1 MRTALAEL
9 DEALVGRYDV
19 LRGLLRDMG
28 RVVVAFSGGVD
39 STFLLAVAVE
49 CLGENALAVTGVSPS
64 LAEAE
69 RDEAAT
75 LARRLGARH
84 RWIETG
90 ELAQP
95 GYVANAPDRCY
106 HCKSDLFE
114 RLQAVARAEGYP
126 WVVEGANKDDLG
138 DIRPGRRAA
147 REQEV
152 RSPLLEAGLDK
163 AAIRQLSHALGLP
176 TWEKPAMACLASRI
190 PHGIPVT
197 IERLGQVERAEAALR
212 SLGFRSVRVRHH
224 ETIARIELPPDER
237 TRLLDPTIAG
247 QAVQGIKA
255 AGYQFVVLDLEGYR
269 PGGRPTPPG
278 R

>member
-1 MRTALAEL
+1 MSTTLAALDAV
-9 DEALVGRYDV
+9 LVGRYDV

-69 RDEAAT
+69 RDEAAA

-90 ELAQP
+90 ELEQA

-106 HCKSDLFE
+106 FCKADLFE
-114 RLQAVARAEGYP
+114 RLQAVARAEGYA
-126 WVVEGANKDDLG
+126 WVVEGANLDDLG
-138 DIRPGRRAA
+138 DLRPGRQAA
-147 REQEV
+147 REQGV

-163 AAIRQLSHALGLP
+163 AAIRQLSRALGLP

-190 PHGIPVT
+190 PHGTPVT

-237 TRLLDPTIAG
+237 VRLLDVAVG
-247 QAVQGIKA
+247 ASVVQAVKA
-255 AGYQFVVLDLEGYR
+255 AGYQYVVLDLEGYR
-269 PGGRPTPPG
+269 PGGRPTPAG

>member
-1 MRTALAEL
+1 MRPGFAEL
-9 DEALVGRYDV
+9 DTVLTDRYEV
-19 LRGLLRDMG
+19 LRGLLREMG

-39 STFLLAVAVE
+39 STFLLAVAVD
-49 CLGENALAVTGVSPS
+49 CLGESALAVTGVSPS

-69 RDEAAT
+69 RDEAAA

-126 WVVEGANKDDLG
+126 WVVEGANLDDLG
-138 DIRPGRRAA
+138 DVRPGRQAA
-147 REQEV
+147 REQGV

-163 AAIRQLSHALGLP
+163 AAIRHLSRALGLP

-237 TRLLDPTIAG
+237 ARLLDPTIAR

-269 PGGRPTPPG
+269 PGGRPTP
-278 R
+278 